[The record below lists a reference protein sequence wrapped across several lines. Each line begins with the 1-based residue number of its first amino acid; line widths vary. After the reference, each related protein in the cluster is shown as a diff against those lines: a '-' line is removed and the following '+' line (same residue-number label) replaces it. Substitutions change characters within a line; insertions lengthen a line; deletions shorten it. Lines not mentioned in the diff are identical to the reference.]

1 MRGKRGRVID
11 RLLDLAATLAGQPW
25 LLAAALF
32 AFTLLLEDAAA
43 IAAGLLAAAE
53 AIDPYLALG
62 AVVAGTVAGDLGL
75 YAAGRH
81 FARTGWGG
89 RLVARAQAHP
99 AHARL
104 RAHAWPAVAAARFVP
119 GLRLPVFTL
128 SGTLRLPFARF
139 AAIVVG
145 TIALWTPALFLLAML
160 LGRMSAE
167 ALGSWAWAPALL
179 LLALALAA
187 PRLIGRRP
195 A

>member
-1 MRGKRGRVID
+1 MALND
-11 RLLDLAATLAGQPW
+11 TLAALGTLAGQPW
-25 LLAAALF
+25 LLVLALF

-43 IAAGLLAAAE
+43 IAAGLLAASGALTP
-53 AIDPYLALG
+53 ALALG
-62 AVVAGTVAGDLGL
+62 AVLAGTVAGDLCL

-81 FARTGWGG
+81 FARTAWGS

-99 AHARL
+99 THARL
-104 RAHAWPAVAAARFVP
+104 RTHAWPAVAAARFVP

-139 AAIVVG
+139 AAIVLL

-179 LLALALAA
+179 LLVLALVA
-187 PRLIGRRP
+187 PKVGRRTP
-195 A
+195 